1 MDIGQEKSMRG
12 FNLAAAF
19 AFARSTRPISGG
31 WTCKRCLLQS
41 RRGTRQITNGTFAG
55 KRNGKSYKDWTS
67 GEQRK
72 KGVVLL
78 ATTGAAGL
86 GAAAVAFND
95 DVRHAYETIER
106 TGRVVTALFVCIN
119 E

>member
-1 MDIGQEKSMRG
+1 MKG
-12 FNLAAAF
+12 FNVAAAF

-41 RRGTRQITNGTFAG
+41 KRGTRQITNGGFVG
-55 KRNGKSYKDWTS
+55 KGKNYRNWRSEG
-67 GEQRK
+67 QRR